1 MPTTAGLAANV
12 RRRTVPVAAALLAAV
27 GLAGCSVGVP
37 DPDAAPSVRGATAV
51 ATPTITPGHDAAAVA
66 ATDLPFSAG
75 AILAQGVPVGLSDG
89 LKEAPGWKPVK
100 VDVAGENQF
109 VKADGC
115 LVSARVSTGQ
125 SALVRGDDHES
136 TLALFEYLDPTILPG
151 YLKTAALRWG
161 WEPSGPARNVEV
173 LVLERPV
180 TADGRAVAVLARL
193 FSAAGSSVYISVSCP
208 DTASLSAARA
218 DVRQFLPVLPP
229 SD

>member
-27 GLAGCSVGVP
+27 GLTGCSVGVP

>member
-1 MPTTAGLAANV
+1 MPTTAGLAANA
-12 RRRTVPVAAALLAAV
+12 RRRTVPVVAALFAAV

-161 WEPSGPARNVEV
+161 WEPSGQARNVEV